1 MNMIDKWI
9 VVVSFVYGILMID
22 SHNCRKEKADLKKNI
37 AIVEED
43 KAKNRWVIESIDRH
57 KRDVDNM
64 GEG

>member
-43 KAKNRWVIESIDRH
+43 KAKNR
-57 KRDVDNM
+57 
-64 GEG
+64 